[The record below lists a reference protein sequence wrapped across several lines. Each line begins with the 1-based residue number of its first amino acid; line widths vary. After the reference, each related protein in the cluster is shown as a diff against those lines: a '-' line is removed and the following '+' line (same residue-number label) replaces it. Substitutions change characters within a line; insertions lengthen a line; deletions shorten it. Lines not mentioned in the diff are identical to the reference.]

1 LDKTVIDSTVLL
13 PLEAELGEGLHWDSA
28 RGCLWCV
35 DITGRRIISWR
46 PSDPAHREWLLP
58 QRVGW
63 VIPLLGQH
71 CVLAGLQ
78 QGVARLQLGDGPLHF
93 DWVCRLFADA
103 PHLRLNDAKADSTG
117 ALWAGS
123 LNQDD
128 ESRSD
133 GCLFRI
139 DAVTGTAVVMDAGY
153 QVANGP
159 AIHPSGR
166 WMLHND
172 SGRRTVY
179 AFDLDVAKGRV
190 SNRRVWKQLD
200 DAEGYPDGMTFDAE
214 GGLWLAHWGAG
225 CVSRYTETGEL
236 LRRIQLPT
244 SHVTNVCFGGEGLD
258 RLFVTS
264 AKQGLSAAQ
273 LASQPLAG
281 ALFELDAGGVRGLPG
296 LPAHA

>member
-1 LDKTVIDSTVLL
+1 MINLAVVLHL
-13 PLEAELGEGLHWDSA
+13 QAELGEGLHWDVE

-35 DITGRRIISWR
+35 DITGRRIMNWR
-46 PSDPAHREWLLP
+46 PTEPAHREWLLP

-63 VIPLLGQH
+63 VIPLLGQQG
-71 CVLAGLQ
+71 VLAGLQ
-78 QGVARLQLGDGPLHF
+78 QGVARVQLGDGAPQF

-103 PHLRLNDAKADSTG
+103 PQLRLNDAKADSTG

-123 LNQDD
+123 LNHDD
-128 ESRSD
+128 ELRSD

-139 DAVTGTAVVMDAGY
+139 DAGAGTAVVMDAGY

-159 AIHPSGR
+159 AIHPGGR

-179 AFDLDVAKGRV
+179 AFDLDAELGTLA
-190 SNRRVWKQLD
+190 NRRVWKVLS

-214 GGLWLAHWGAG
+214 GGLWLAHWGVG
-225 CVSRYTETGEL
+225 CVSRYAETGEL

-244 SHVTNVCFGGEGLD
+244 SHITNVCFGGDGLG

-264 AKQGLSAAQ
+264 AKAGLSAAQ
-273 LASQPLAG
+273 LAAQPLAG

-296 LPAHA
+296 LPARG